1 MIKLKDLLNELDFGK
16 FPFTDPDAAN
26 LDMMKQMSLQ
36 RLIDKYK
43 YVTEPNTKDEQSL
56 LKDISK
62 YFEDESNTIQASEL
76 KALLAIKSKF
86 PGILDP
92 QSNDEYNSIYR
103 GTSIPIK
110 EILKYE
116 WIKYPSQYSG
126 FVYECKSP
134 VAITSKGTR
143 GFSSFSVFEDTAADF
158 AGSKF
163 APNWE
168 QNEESYE
175 NNVVPV
181 VTSIYSSNPNALFNP
196 DFSKL
201 FNIHGNEGEVLYI
214 GNSYKSVKTTL
225 MYVADVLEKADETLS
240 TEWIALAKH
249 LKIEL

>member
-16 FPFTDPDAAN
+16 YPFTDPAAAN

-36 RLIDKYK
+36 RLIDKYN
-43 YVTEPNTKDEQSL
+43 YIQEPNTKDEQNL
-56 LKDISK
+56 LKDLSK

-76 KALLAIKSKF
+76 KSLLTVKSKF

-92 QSNDEYNSIYR
+92 AKYEDSSYIYR
-103 GTSIPIK
+103 GTTIPIK
-110 EILKYE
+110 EVLKYE
-116 WIKYPSQYSG
+116 WTKYPSQYSG

-143 GFSSFSVFEDTAADF
+143 GFSSFSVYEDTAADF
-158 AGSKF
+158 A
-163 APNWE
+163 WE
-168 QNEESYE
+168 QNEEAYE

-181 VTSIYSSNPNALFNP
+181 VTSIYTSNPNALFNP
-196 DFSKL
+196 EFSKL

-225 MYVADVLEKADETLS
+225 MYVADVLENADEVLS
-240 TEWIALAKH
+240 PEWKALAKH
-249 LKIEL
+249 LKIEI